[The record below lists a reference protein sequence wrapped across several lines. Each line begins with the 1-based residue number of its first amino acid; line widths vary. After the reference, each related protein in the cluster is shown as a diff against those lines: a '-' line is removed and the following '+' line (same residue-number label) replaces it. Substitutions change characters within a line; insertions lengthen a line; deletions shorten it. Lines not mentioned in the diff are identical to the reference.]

1 MEDPDR
7 PDFEPNNW
15 PEIPSNIVNDLGVP
29 VVTVPYAYY
38 DDGTPFVLALIG
50 DMWTEAELLAYAHEL
65 EQATRARR
73 APVLY

>member
-1 MEDPDR
+1 
-7 PDFEPNNW
+7 
-15 PEIPSNIVNDLGVP
+15 VNDLGVP